1 MVVNN
6 GGGEHQ
12 LNELYAAS
20 IKIEMEYMSE
30 GRSTESW
37 TDGTTSAVFDA
48 TFAFAKKQNE
58 RRRALHRF
66 YIILYLYNN

>member
-1 MVVNN
+1 MHIHEMVVNN

-30 GRSTESW
+30 GRSTES
-37 TDGTTSAVFDA
+37 
-48 TFAFAKKQNE
+48 
-58 RRRALHRF
+58 
-66 YIILYLYNN
+66 